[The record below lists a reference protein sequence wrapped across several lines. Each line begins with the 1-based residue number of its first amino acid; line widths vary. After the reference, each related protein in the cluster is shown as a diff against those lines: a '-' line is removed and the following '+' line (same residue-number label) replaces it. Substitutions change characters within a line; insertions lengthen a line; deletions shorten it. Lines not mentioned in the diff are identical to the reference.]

1 MGDTDL
7 KILRELKPLNK
18 IHLDAINQNLDE
30 ILETNKSVQTLLENC
45 RTDIFSVCEIHTN
58 EQIIN
63 KLNKTYINLLKCIKI
78 IQSRDN

>member
-18 IHLDAINQNLDE
+18 IHLDAIDQNLDE

-58 EQIIN
+58 EQILN